1 MNGAA
6 GTGESIDVPVT
17 AYVGLGANLGDP
29 HDQLVEALHAI
40 AALSEVQVMAVS
52 SPYESE
58 PVGPVADQPV
68 FLNAV
73 AELSTTCGPA
83 RLLGELHGIE
93 DSLGRTRELRFGPR
107 TCDLDLLLYDDVV
120 SEDPALL
127 LPHPRLTE
135 RRFVLDPLSELSPML
150 VLPDGRRL
158 RDLRGAVA
166 DQGVRRVEGAT
177 LCDLARL
184 P

>member
-1 MNGAA
+1 VSDSVDA
-6 GTGESIDVPVT
+6 PVT
-17 AYVGLGANLGDP
+17 AYIGLGANLGDP
-29 HDQLVEALHAI
+29 HEQLVDALHAI
-40 AALSEVQVMAVS
+40 AALGEVQVMAVS
-52 SPYESE
+52 SPYESA

-73 AELSTTCGPA
+73 AEVSTTCAPA
-83 RLLGELHGIE
+83 RLLAGLHGIE

-120 SEDPALL
+120 SADPALL

-135 RRFVLDPLSELSPML
+135 RRFVLDPLAELAPML

-158 RDLRGAVA
+158 RDLRPAVE
-166 DQGVRRVEGAT
+166 DQDVRRVEGAT